1 MPEPPN
7 DLVLARKEYRKCV
20 NNFGQLKMSLKKE
33 LVHYHIKQE
42 CLKSKD
48 SAFDPHNIIVTGH
61 IRSDLQDIHKDMI
74 RQNMQLRLWT
84 YITVNKYAVE
94 FLFVIIT
101 CQFTKL
107 SYTDFNFL
115 IFDTLLLSFCLSHSD
130 FHAVIKYWHF
140 SNSNK

>member
-7 DLVLARKEYRKCV
+7 DLVLARKEYRKYV

-33 LVHYHIKQE
+33 FAHYHIKQE
-42 CLKSKD
+42 YVKSK
-48 SAFDPHNIIVTGH
+48 IL
-61 IRSDLQDIHKDMI
+61 RSIHTTVLSLDTSDQTVKIFTRI
-74 RQNMQLRLWT
+74 RQNMQVRLWA

-115 IFDTLLLSFCLSHSD
+115 IFYTLLLSFCLSHSD

-140 SNSNK
+140 SDSNK